1 MTRIAP
7 LLRLVAV
14 ALLGGALLATEY
26 VNKPAP
32 ATPAPVAAGAPAAGP
47 PTVPAPDAETATVP
61 EPAPA
66 PVPADEDSSGYGEP
80 VAAPDP
86 ARADPAQADTAYAGW
101 TEGMGLTVA
110 LAVTGDEVVAYVC
123 DGADVEVWL
132 CGTVTELTLQD
143 ADGTATPDATRAAGT
158 VSLGAGTL
166 DAGTVDDGGWFTAE
180 PIEPAD
186 ATAAGR
192 GDVARVAERAGMDYR

>member
-1 MTRIAP
+1 
-7 LLRLVAV
+7 
-14 ALLGGALLATEY
+14 
-26 VNKPAP
+26 
-32 ATPAPVAAGAPAAGP
+32 
-47 PTVPAPDAETATVP
+47 
-61 EPAPA
+61 
-66 PVPADEDSSGYGEP
+66 
-80 VAAPDP
+80 
-86 ARADPAQADTAYAGW
+86 
-101 TEGMGLTVA
+101 MGLTVA

-132 CGTVTELTLQD
+132 RGTVTDGELTLQD

-186 ATAAGR
+186 ATAASR
-192 GDVARVAERAGMDYR
+192 GDVARVAERAGIDYR